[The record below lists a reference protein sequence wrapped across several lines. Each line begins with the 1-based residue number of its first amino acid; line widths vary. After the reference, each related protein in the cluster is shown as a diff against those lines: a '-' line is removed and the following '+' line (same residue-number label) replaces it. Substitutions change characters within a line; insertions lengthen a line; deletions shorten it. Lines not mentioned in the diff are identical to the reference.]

1 MINCAK
7 LHDIVRRGVR
17 YRFNPAYDGTKNS
30 NLFVLTGKENDSNY
44 TAKIPLNG
52 VYIMFENNE
61 LGHNGERIVR
71 IGINSQQDRLPQRI
85 KTHFTGTTRRSIFRK
100 HIGSCLKN
108 VSAESLENEISTYIR
123 NNISFV
129 IIEVNDKTQRE
140 NLEKELITTVS
151 NCSDCTCS
159 SVWLGK
165 YCKSDKIKNGKLW
178 NVTFL
183 NISTPLFEEHTQL
196 LYDGLVLSNDLS
208 QAFNKFLKD

>member
-1 MINCAK
+1 MIDCSK
-7 LHDIVRRGVR
+7 LHDIVRRGIR
-17 YRFNPAYDGTKNS
+17 YRFNPAYDGTMSS
-30 NLFVLTGKENDSNY
+30 NLFVLTGKENDANY
-44 TAKIPLNG
+44 DAKLPKNG
-52 VYIMFENNE
+52 VYIMFEKNE

-100 HIGSCLKN
+100 HIGSCLRN
-108 VSAESLENEISTYIR
+108 VPAESLENEISAYIR

-140 NLEKELITTVS
+140 NLEKELISTVS
-151 NCSDCTCS
+151 KCNDCSCS
-159 SVWLGK
+159 PNWLGM

-183 NISTPLFEEHTQL
+183 SSPTPLSEEHTQL
-196 LYDGLVLSNDLS
+196 LYDGLVLSSDLS
-208 QAFNKFLKD
+208 QSFKEFLKD